1 MIDMKARFKFFEPQT
16 ASENLWNLLYLFFK
30 KIQLE
35 MYPDDP
41 IHSKETIKK
50 DILLPNPDM
59 KNYRWFVYNKDETQ
73 IIGSSRLSIYKKS
86 SPAYEANAH
95 IAFGFLFVD
104 QEFRRLGIGTDLL
117 KILVTKALEEKKTVF
132 QVGSHLQSAY
142 AFCKVFGGKIAI
154 TEEESRLNLADI
166 DWNMIE
172 KWKKEGSSKAKGVSL
187 KRFETVAQDDIED
200 FCQLSTELLNQV
212 PKEDLEWEANETP
225 ETRRQRE
232 DREKKLGTIWTTI
245 ISREANGTIS
255 GLTETFYHPDRATLL
270 YQGLTGVKEEYRGRG
285 LGKWLKA
292 EMVSYVKERFPD
304 VKSIV
309 TDFALT
315 NDPMIAINRR
325 LGFKLYKKYK
335 DYKFKVDELTRRLK
349 DF

>member
-1 MIDMKARFKFFEPQT
+1 MRALIKLFEPQT
-16 ASENLWNLLYLFFK
+16 ASEDMWNLLYLFFK
-30 KIQLE
+30 KIWLE

-59 KNYRWFVYNKDETQ
+59 KNYRWFAYDKNETQ
-73 IIGSSRLSIYKKS
+73 IIGYGRLSIYKKS

-95 IAFGFLFVD
+95 IAFGFLYVD

-117 KILVTKALEEKKTVF
+117 KILVKKVSEEKKTVF
-132 QVGSHLQSAY
+132 QGGGHLQSAY
-142 AFCKVFGGKIAI
+142 AFCKAFGGKIAI

-166 DWNMIE
+166 DWSMIE
-172 KWKKEGSSKAKGVSL
+172 TWKKEGPARAKGVSL
-187 KRFETVAQDDIED
+187 ERFETVAQDDIED

-225 ETRRQRE
+225 ETRWLRE
-232 DREKKLGTIWTTI
+232 DREKKLGTVWTTI

-255 GLTETFYHPDRATLL
+255 GLTETFFHPDRVTLL

-292 EMVSYVKERFPD
+292 EMISYVRERFPD

-315 NDPMIAINRR
+315 NDPMIAINRS
-325 LGFKLYKKYK
+325 LGFKFYKKYNE
-335 DYKFKVDELTRRLK
+335 YKFKVEELNRCLK
-349 DF
+349 NF